1 MPRYGRSPRGG
12 NGIFTTIIGVII
24 LIALLE
30 RLLEIILPIVLIAG
44 IGYGVY
50 YLATKKQTRLE
61 KINTEQRLQDLKD
74 SIRLADRQVKLLDNY
89 LDKKDYTKYVVVAR
103 QLLPKIRNIKTEVT
117 DLKSKMD
124 LKISKRILQK
134 AKSVEDDILL
144 QLEKLDVSPTTPQAS
159 GEEKELLQY
168 APELTKLYNNIQ
180 KDHLTILEKIEN
192 VDNKEEL
199 TALHEADM
207 GRFRDILE
215 GYLKIKKSPKDYYNA
230 EERLAQAKTAM
241 EKIDLALDETLRKL
255 NESDLKDFDISLRM
269 MADDD
274 TNL

>member
-1 MPRYGRSPRGG
+1 MPRYGRPPRSG
-12 NGIFTTIIGVII
+12 NGIFTAIIGVII
-24 LIALLE
+24 LIAFLE
-30 RLLEIILPIVLIAG
+30 SLLEIILPTVLIAG
-44 IGYGVY
+44 VGYGVY
-50 YLATKKQTRLE
+50 YLATKQTRLE
-61 KINTEQRLQDLKD
+61 KVNTEQRLQDLKD

-89 LDKKDYTKYVVVAR
+89 LDEKDYTQYVVVAR

-134 AKSVEDDILL
+134 AESVEEDILL

-192 VDNKEEL
+192 ADNKEEL

-207 GRFRDILE
+207 ERFRDILE

-241 EKIDLALDETLRKL
+241 EKFDLALDETLRKL

>member
-1 MPRYGRSPRGG
+1 MLRYGRPPGGG

-30 RLLEIILPIVLIAG
+30 SLLEVILPIVLIAG
-44 IGYGVY
+44 VGCGVY
-50 YLATKKQTRLE
+50 YLATKQTRLE
-61 KINTEQRLQDLKD
+61 KVNTEQRLQDLKD

-89 LDKKDYTKYVVVAR
+89 LDEKNYTQYVVVAR

-134 AKSVEDDILL
+134 AESVEEDILL

-192 VDNKEEL
+192 ADNKEEL

-207 GRFRDILE
+207 ERFRDILE

-241 EKIDLALDETLRKL
+241 EKFDLALDETLKKL

-269 MADDD
+269 MANDD